1 MDSYGTTNQRLA
13 TLRVV
18 PIVPWTIQMKGGHVA
33 SIVVP
38 EGTVVAKFGGTSV
51 ATADQIK
58 KVGSIMQANAR
69 REYLVVSAPGKRTR
83 DDHKVTDLLYLCQAH
98 VRQGIR
104 FDHVFQLVRDR
115 FREIVRGLQVGI
127 DLEVLLDDAER
138 GIIDRPQSPDFA
150 ASRGEFLMA
159 RILAAH
165 FHRDFMDASSI
176 IFFQENG
183 QLDSERTYRALGSPD
198 LSSTAVIPGFY
209 GALPDGSIK
218 TFSRGGSDITGAI
231 VARGVG
237 ATLYENW
244 TDVPG
249 LLMADPKIVAHPR
262 PIARVTYGEL
272 RELAYSGA
280 TVLHDEA
287 IFPVREARIPVNIR
301 DTNDPDAPGT
311 LIVSETDPAG
321 NGTPITG
328 IAGRRDFT
336 VLEIRKALM
345 NNELGFGQRVL
356 STLAAA
362 GISYEHTPTGIDTMS
377 VVVATKQLG
386 GKLPAVAD
394 ALQQA
399 CRPDSINIF
408 PDLALIAVVG
418 RRMRDTPGIAGRL
431 FGALGDASVN
441 IRMIDQGASETT
453 IIIGVENADYEVAT
467 RAIYQ
472 AFCA

>member
-1 MDSYGTTNQRLA
+1 MAST
-13 TLRVV
+13 
-18 PIVPWTIQMKGGHVA
+18 IVPA
-33 SIVVP
+33 
-38 EGTVVAKFGGTSV
+38 GTVVAKFGGSSV
-51 ATADQIK
+51 ATADQVSK
-58 KVGSIMQANAR
+58 LGAIMRANAR
-69 REYLVVSAPGKRTR
+69 RAYLIVSAPGKRTR

-98 VRQGIR
+98 ARESIQ
-104 FDHVFQLVRDR
+104 FDHVFRLVRDR
-115 FREIVRGLQVGI
+115 FREIVSGLRVGI

-165 FHRDFMDASSI
+165 FHWTFLDASSI
-176 IFFQENG
+176 ICFQDDG
-183 QLDSERTYRALGSPD
+183 RLDSERTYRALGSPE
-198 LSSTAVIPGFY
+198 LPATAVIPGFY

-231 VARGVG
+231 VARGVH
-237 ATLYENW
+237 AALYENW

-249 LLMADPKIVAHPR
+249 LLMADPSIVENPR

-301 DTNDPDAPGT
+301 NTNDPDAPGT
-311 LIVSETDPAG
+311 LIVAETEPAG

-356 STLAAA
+356 STLAAH
-362 GISYEHTPTGIDTMS
+362 GICYEHTPTGIDTMS
-377 VVVATKQLG
+377 LVISARQME
-386 GKLPAVAD
+386 GKLPAVVD

-399 CRPDSINIF
+399 CRPDSINIL

-431 FGALGDASVN
+431 FGALGDAKVN

-453 IIIGVENADYEVAT
+453 IIIGVENADYHVAT